1 MLKRI
6 GVTLCIG
13 VLGISTLKAEQVEV
27 TYLSGTVKA
36 IPAEAASKVDTTT
49 PTALELE
56 SGASHVNILYAA
68 IKSYEYREESRFRLG
83 VLPAIAVGAL
93 KARAKRHLLTITW
106 KDEAGIAQT
115 VTFEMTKDR
124 AQGLVKVLDARA
136 PQACEKGLPW
146 RSKLNL
152 Q

>member
-1 MLKRI
+1 
-6 GVTLCIG
+6 
-13 VLGISTLKAEQVEV
+13 VEA

-36 IPAEAASKVDTTT
+36 IPAQTSSRLDTTT
-49 PTALELE
+49 PVALELE
-56 SGASHVNILYAA
+56 AGTTHVTIPYVA
-68 IKSYEYREESRFRLG
+68 INAYDYREENRFRLG

-124 AQGLVKVLDARA
+124 AQGLVKVLEVRA
-136 PQACEKGLPW
+136 PQVRLTEQLW
-146 RSKLNL
+146 RSKR
-152 Q
+152 